1 VHRLTGEV
9 HASAYPGRIIIT
21 GKEDGIVVL
30 QKFPKKS
37 FSLIME

>member
-21 GKEDGIVVL
+21 GKKSGFFK
-30 QKFPKKS
+30 KFPKTLY
-37 FSLIME
+37 FH